1 MKLQGTDKVDLKT
14 KAFKEMRRLRL
25 LKLDHVP
32 FAGDYDYLSKNIR
45 WLYWHGFSS
54 NCIPVDFCMR
64 SVVAVELK
72 KSKLKVFWKE
82 PQV

>member
-1 MKLQGTDKVDLKT
+1 MKLQGTNEVHLKT
-14 KAFKEMRRLRL
+14 KAFKKMRRLRL

-32 FAGDYDYLSKNIR
+32 LAGDYDYLPKNIR
-45 WLYWHGFSS
+45 WLYWHGFPSK
-54 NCIPVDFCMR
+54 CIPADFYMG

-72 KSKLKVFWKE
+72 SSKLKVFWKE